1 MDIGGPYRPGFPL
14 TDRVTTKQ
22 HWPRYMLVGA
32 FIPFSQKE
40 ATARYEQEVR
50 DSQAAGIQGP
60 IQLELVTKPG
70 AQTLYFVECIP
81 AKSDA
86 PYALVKM
93 VNRITNQHKCK
104 AVYRIHVDRALELT
118 GSRAKQMLEYHGVT
132 VTSTAGHDSNANGRA
147 ERAVLWFQ
155 EKARTLLSS
164 RIRSEVFQKQLLSF
178 WTFAVQHVGEVHRK
192 DVFG

>member
-1 MDIGGPYRPGFPL
+1 MDVGGPYRPGFPL

-32 FIPFSQKE
+32 FISFSQKE

-104 AVYRIHVDRALELT
+104 AVYRIHADRALELT
-118 GSRAKQMLEYHGVT
+118 GSRAKQMLDH
-132 VTSTAGHDSNANGRA
+132 H
-147 ERAVLWFQ
+147 
-155 EKARTLLSS
+155 
-164 RIRSEVFQKQLLSF
+164 
-178 WTFAVQHVGEVHRK
+178 
-192 DVFG
+192 

>member
-1 MDIGGPYRPGFPL
+1 MDVGGPYRPGYPL
-14 TDRVTTKQ
+14 TDRVTAKH

-40 ATARYEQEVR
+40 AMARYEQEVK
-50 DSQAAGIQGP
+50 DSQAAGLYGP
-60 IQLELVTKPG
+60 VQLEMVTKPG

-104 AVYRIHVDRALELT
+104 AAYRIHADRALELT
-118 GSRAKQMLEYHGVT
+118 GSRSRQMLNTMEL
-132 VTSTAGHDSNANGRA
+132 R
-147 ERAVLWFQ
+147 
-155 EKARTLLSS
+155 
-164 RIRSEVFQKQLLSF
+164 
-178 WTFAVQHVGEVHRK
+178 
-192 DVFG
+192 